1 MQGGDPGRAGRVQLL
16 HQLLELLPYGS
27 RAGPGRALVT
37 VLANLSLILL
47 FIVSYLRMQEALQG
61 VAGEVADE
69 EIPLTGQH
77 LLESSLLHPAQS
89 TVQLKVT
96 VMVLEA

>member
-1 MQGGDPGRAGRVQLL
+1 
-16 HQLLELLPYGS
+16 
-27 RAGPGRALVT
+27 
-37 VLANLSLILL
+37 
-47 FIVSYLRMQEALQG
+47 MQEALQG

-77 LLESSLLHPAQS
+77 LLESSLLHPAQPAD
-89 TVQLKVT
+89 QLKVT